1 MSDDQNNQAQP
12 DAANEFAAKLQ
23 EAEAKRDE
31 YLNGWKRAQAD
42 FVNYKKDEA
51 KRFDEAAGYASVRM
65 VRELLPVLD
74 SVGFAL
80 ATFKKDDPAVK
91 GVALIQSQ
99 FLEILKRL
107 GVEKIA
113 VAKGDMFDPSKHEA
127 MMEVDAPP
135 DSENLS
141 GKILEELVA
150 GYEMEGRVIR
160 AAKVKLVK

>member
-1 MSDDQNNQAQP
+1 MSDDQNKQAQP

-51 KRFDEAAGYASVRM
+51 KRFDEAVGYATARM
-65 VRELLPVLD
+65 VKDLLPALD

-80 ATFKKDDPAVK
+80 ATLKKDDPACQ
-91 GVALIQSQ
+91 GLALIQSQ
-99 FLEILKRL
+99 FLETFKRS
-107 GVEKIA
+107 GVEKIQ
-113 VAKGDMFDPSKHEA
+113 VARGDVFNPMVHEA

-135 DSENLS
+135 DAQDLS

-150 GYEMEGRVIR
+150 GYKMNGQVIR
-160 AAKVKLVK
+160 AAKVKLAK